1 MDFRFYIFLNALIDT
16 NEINTN
22 LRLHYDIILVFYNGV
37 FAERLLFMNTSIL
50 LKIIKSYCNCNVI
63 EFQRQVVLYS

>member
-50 LKIIKSYCNCNVI
+50 LKIIKSN
-63 EFQRQVVLYS
+63 

>member
-50 LKIIKSYCNCNVI
+50 LKIIKSNFKCYRI
-63 EFQRQVVLYS
+63 SKPGGII